1 MRTKHSFSSTFL
13 VLQEILLVGLGLYFV
28 FIRPP
33 LLPEDPR
40 FMGTSLAGIQSA
52 IPGLLIWL
60 RRVFWVMGGFMFTSG
75 LLITYI
81 AITEFPQPTRIVRA
95 VISLASLTSIGWM
108 TIINF
113 MINSDFKWLL
123 LAFNLPWIL
132 ALIASRKG
140 RASASDNESI

>member
-1 MRTKHSFSSTFL
+1 M
-13 VLQEILLVGLGLYFV
+13 GLGLYFV

-52 IPGLLIWL
+52 IPGLLTWL
-60 RRVFWVMGGFMFTSG
+60 RRVFWVMGGFIFTSG
-75 LLITYI
+75 LLVTYI
-81 AITEFPQPTRIVRA
+81 AITDFPQPTRIVRA

-108 TIINF
+108 AIVNF

-132 ALIASRKG
+132 ALIASRKR
-140 RASASDNESI
+140 RASPSDNESI

>member
-1 MRTKHSFSSTFL
+1 MKTKRPLSSIFL
-13 VLQEILLVGLGLYFV
+13 VLQGILLIGLGLYFV
-28 FIRPP
+28 FVHPP

-60 RRVFWVMGGFMFTSG
+60 RGVFWVMGGFMFTSG
-75 LLITYI
+75 LLVTYI
-81 AITEFPQPTRIVRA
+81 AMTEFAQPTRIVRA
-95 VISLASLTSIGWM
+95 VISLTSLTSIGWM
-108 TIINF
+108 AIVNF

-132 ALIASRKG
+132 GLIASRKQH
-140 RASASDNESI
+140 ALPSHNESI